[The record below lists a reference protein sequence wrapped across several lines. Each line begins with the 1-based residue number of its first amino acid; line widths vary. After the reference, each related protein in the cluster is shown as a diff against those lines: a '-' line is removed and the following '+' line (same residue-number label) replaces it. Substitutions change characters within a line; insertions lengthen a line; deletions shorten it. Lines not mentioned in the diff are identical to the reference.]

1 MNSDYPSKNEN
12 NLWSFK
18 NIAGLSQ
25 RKSRDDSQC
34 MLVEGKHPIEEAL
47 KAKLPIHQAFVLE
60 GANENSL
67 PAMLCPIDPQ
77 EVDSKT
83 MSRLANAQSAP
94 PCLAVFS
101 QPEPLPNEALNTHKG
116 LIVVLDEIQDPGNL
130 GTLLRS
136 SVAFGADAV
145 VLLGNAVDAYN
156 PKVIRASAGLQFAL
170 PVFKMTY
177 QDFAALAN
185 RNNAPVYITSSH
197 VEETLYNI
205 NFQKHCY
212 IVLGNEGN
220 GVNEHFAQSLSNA
233 RFITIPI
240 NPRVE
245 SLNVAICG
253 SILLAFAA
261 AQQGNPVIQ
270 ELPPL

>member
-1 MNSDYPSKNEN
+1 MNSQYPSHETS
-12 NLWSFK
+12 LWSFK

-25 RKSRDDSQC
+25 RKNREESHC

-47 KAKLPIHQAFVLE
+47 KAKLPLHQVFVLE
-60 GANENSL
+60 GANESSL
-67 PAMLCPIDPQ
+67 PSMLCPMDPQ

-83 MSRLANAQSAP
+83 MSRLADAQSPP

-101 QPEPLPNEALNTHKG
+101 QPEVLKNESLKG
-116 LIVVLDEIQDPGNL
+116 IEGLSVVLDEVQDPGNL

-136 SVAFGADAV
+136 SVAFGASAV
-145 VLLGNAVDAYN
+145 VLLGNTVDSYS

-170 PVFKMTY
+170 PVFKMSH
-177 QDFAALAN
+177 QAFIEISN
-185 RNNAPVYITSSH
+185 QNEAPVYITSSH
-197 VEETLYNI
+197 VEETLYNV
-205 NFQKHCY
+205 NFQKNCY

-220 GVNEHFAQSLSNA
+220 GINLDFAESLSHSQY
-233 RFITIPI
+233 ITIPM

-253 SILLAFAA
+253 SIILAFAA
-261 AQQGNPVIQ
+261 AQQNLSTQ

>member
-1 MNSDYPSKNEN
+1 MNSQHPSDEDS
-12 NLWSFK
+12 LWSFK
-18 NIAGLSQ
+18 DIAGLSQ
-25 RKSRDDSQC
+25 RKNRDESHC

-47 KAKLPIHQAFVLE
+47 KAKLPLHQAFILE

-83 MSRLANAQSAP
+83 MSRLADAQSPP
-94 PCLAVFS
+94 PCIAVFS
-101 QPEPLPNEALNTHKG
+101 QPEVLKSEALKGVEG
-116 LIVVLDEIQDPGNL
+116 LIVVLDEVQDPGNL
-130 GTLLRS
+130 GTLIRS
-136 SVAFGADAV
+136 SVAFGASAI
-145 VLLGNAVDAYN
+145 VLLGNTVDSYS

-170 PVFKMTY
+170 PIFKMSY
-177 QDFAALAN
+177 SAFVEIAN
-185 RNNAPVYITSSH
+185 QTKAPIYITSSH
-197 VEETLYNI
+197 VQETLYSV
-205 NFQKHCY
+205 NFQKNCY

-220 GVNEHFAQSLSNA
+220 GINPEFAENLSHA
-233 RFITIPI
+233 QYITIPM

-253 SILLAFAA
+253 SIILAFAA
-261 AQQGNPVIQ
+261 AQQNLSTQ